1 MYRGVVCLG
10 FVVCE
15 VVEGQASVTDHLSHD
30 MVFVFGFVPEK
41 TVLSNAALASMG
53 RFLGACE
60 YCVGTV
66 TALTV

>member
-1 MYRGVVCLG
+1 MNSGAVCLG
-10 FVVCE
+10 FVVRE

-30 MVFVFGFVPEK
+30 MAFVSGFVLEK
-41 TVLSNAALASMG
+41 TFKKCALSSMG
-53 RFLGACE
+53 RYLGACE